1 MRIFLKKIGFFIFI
15 SAMILAIIGL
25 IIFFTQILIVEGNT
39 KEIKK

>member
-1 MRIFLKKIGFFIFI
+1 
-15 SAMILAIIGL
+15 MILAIIGL